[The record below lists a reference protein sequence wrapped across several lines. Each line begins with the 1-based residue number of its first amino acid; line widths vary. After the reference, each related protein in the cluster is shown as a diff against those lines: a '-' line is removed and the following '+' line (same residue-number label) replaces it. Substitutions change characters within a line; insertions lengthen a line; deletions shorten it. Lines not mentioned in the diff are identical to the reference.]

1 MCVVPGPALPD
12 AVIKSI
18 YGTVPVTDCSTV
30 HVADYGT
37 VHVAD
42 YNTVSGDDCLTLE
55 LCL

>member
-1 MCVVPGPALPD
+1 MCVMPGPASQD

-18 YGTVPVTDCSTV
+18 YGTVPVADCGTG

-42 YNTVSGDDCLTLE
+42 NNTVSGDDCLTVE

>member
-1 MCVVPGPALPD
+1 MPGPASQD
-12 AVIKSI
+12 AVIKSR
-18 YGTVPVTDCSTV
+18 YGTVPVADCGIV

-42 YNTVSGDDCLTLE
+42 YNTVSGDAGLTLE